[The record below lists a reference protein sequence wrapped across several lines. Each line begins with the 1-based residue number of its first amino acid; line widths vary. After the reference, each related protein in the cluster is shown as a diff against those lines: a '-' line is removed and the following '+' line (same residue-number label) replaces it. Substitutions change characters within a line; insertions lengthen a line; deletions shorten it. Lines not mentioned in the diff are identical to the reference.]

1 MSPAASVHSELYPI
15 AEQASRIIEHIARTP
30 TAVGQTDAIF
40 GAIVGRVSDQ
50 QVATVKRVL
59 VQLGYLEE
67 QGFLHRSVVS
77 SDRLIRLA
85 AQLEGVADY
94 IRQHKD
100 RDTVRLIITE
110 PGEHSALRAEIDRKS
125 ALPPMLFQ
133 TTDALISLA
142 RAAERELTVLMPFMD
157 DQGTKFLVELFD
169 MAQPEVRRILICR
182 PLHEEQCGRAFG
194 RRRADFARLS
204 VDVYEYARPSPLP
217 SGRETFHAKMVLAD
231 DVSCYIGSSNLMG
244 SALDR
249 SLECGVLITGKTAEY
264 CYRLLDAVRRVA
276 SQARY

>member
-1 MSPAASVHSELYPI
+1 MSPGASAYAELYPI

-30 TAVGQTDAIF
+30 TAVSQTDAAF
-40 GAIVGRVSDQ
+40 GAIVGRVSTQ

-67 QGFLHRSVVS
+67 QGFLHKSVVS
-77 SDRLIRLA
+77 SDSLMRLA
-85 AQLEGVADY
+85 ARLEGVADY
-94 IRQHKD
+94 LRQHRD

-142 RAAERELTVLMPFMD
+142 RAAKRELTVLMPFMD
-157 DQGTKFLVELFD
+157 DQGANFLVELFD
-169 MAQPEVRRILICR
+169 MVQPAVHCILICR
-182 PLHEEQCGRAFG
+182 PLHEPQCGTAFA
-194 RRRADFARLS
+194 RRRADFARLR
-204 VDVYEYARPSPLP
+204 VDVYEYALPSPLP

-249 SLECGVLITGKTAEY
+249 SLECGVLVTGKTAEY
-264 CYRLLDAVRRVA
+264 CFRLLDAIRNVA
-276 SQARY
+276 RLAPY